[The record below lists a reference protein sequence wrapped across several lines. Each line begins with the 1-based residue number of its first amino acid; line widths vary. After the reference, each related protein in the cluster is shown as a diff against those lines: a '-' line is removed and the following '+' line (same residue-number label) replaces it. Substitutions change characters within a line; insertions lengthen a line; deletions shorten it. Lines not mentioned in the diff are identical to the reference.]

1 MPLQAVKDE
10 IFLSTSP
17 HVRRF
22 AEGAIAAAFGRPI
35 LDVACG
41 SGRNALFLAQLGATV
56 ICIDKELSPF
66 HANLQRR
73 REFVAPL
80 SKRLL
85 PRKIDLVKDRW
96 PFERGSVGGIINIHF
111 FLPALLPHFACSL
124 APGGHLLLETISGHG
139 DNYLELPQQGELK
152 AALVDAF
159 DVAFYME
166 RTVGPSGHNAVAV
179 KVLARRKEYHHLSS

>member
-1 MPLQAVKDE
+1 M
-10 IFLSTSP
+10 
-17 HVRRF
+17 
-22 AEGAIAAAFGRPI
+22 
-35 LDVACG
+35 ACG
-41 SGRNALFLAQLGATV
+41 SGRNALFLVQLGATV

-66 HANLQRR
+66 HANLQRK

-96 PFERGSVGGIINIHF
+96 PFERGSVGGIINVHF

-139 DNYLELPQQGELK
+139 NNYLELPRQGELK
-152 AALVDAF
+152 AALIDAF
-159 DVAFYME
+159 DVAFYVE
-166 RTVGPSGHNAVAV
+166 RLVGPSGHNAVAV